1 MISVHDHAGLD
12 ELARRC
18 RVDPFRVRRFR
29 TAFHKKQRPATE
41 ALKELPA
48 AASPQFSR
56 EVDFHPLT
64 LATRQDSQCDGA
76 TKLLFRT
83 RSGELIESVI
93 LRIASGRTSLC
104 LSTQAGCAAACAFCA
119 TGSLGLSRN
128 LEAAE
133 ILDQVTQANLLLESE
148 GRQVRNLVFMG
159 MGEPFHNEA
168 ELFRAL
174 DWLAAREGLHINPRR
189 MLVSTV
195 GIPDAMVRCAKRF
208 PRLRLALSLHSARAE
223 VRERIMPVAR
233 RHPLGALREALLQA
247 AALQGE
253 LPMIE
258 YLLLRGVNDTA
269 ADVVAVGEFLRGMKA
284 HINLIPYNAIHGPAP
299 FSGTDPARRGEFA
312 AALRQ
317 QGFTVTTR
325 YSLGA
330 DIAAACGQLARV
342 TAAQTPGPPLP
353 RPIQAAA

>member
-1 MISVHDHAGLD
+1 MISVHDHAGLNA
-12 ELARRC
+12 LARRC
-18 RVDPFRVRRFR
+18 RVDPFLVRRFR
-29 TAFHKKQRPATE
+29 TAFHKKQFTATD

-48 AASPQFSR
+48 EALPLFSR

-64 LATRQDSQCDGA
+64 LATRQDSRSDGA

-128 LEAAE
+128 LGAAE
-133 ILDQVTQANLLLESE
+133 ILDQVTQANLLLQPE
-148 GRQVRNLVFMG
+148 GRRVRNLVFMG

-174 DWLAAREGLHINPRR
+174 DLLAAPEGLHIDPRR

-195 GIPDAMVRCAKRF
+195 GIPDAMVRAAKRF

-258 YLLLRGVNDTA
+258 YLLLRDVNDTA
-269 ADVVAVGEFLRGMKA
+269 ADVLAVGEFLRGMKA

-299 FSGTDPARRGEFA
+299 FGATDPARHAEFA

-342 TAAQTPGPPLP
+342 TAGQTPPL
-353 RPIQAAA
+353 IAKTA